1 VGELGVG
8 GEGMGGGI
16 GSEDELDERLSE
28 PSLAVME
35 ALRGLDSDLLIL
47 GAGGKMGPTLAR
59 MAARALREIG
69 SPYAVVGVSRFSQPG
84 AREQLEGWGVR
95 TLACDLLDRAAVA
108 ALPDSRNIVYMVGQK
123 FGTTT
128 NAPLT
133 WALNT
138 YAPALV
144 VERFPDARIV
154 VFSTGNVYPFTPVV
168 EGGSQEDDALGPV
181 GEYAASCVGRER
193 IFAYFSQ
200 RVDLRCAIVRL
211 NYAIALRYGVLVDI
225 ARHVLAQEPVDVTMG
240 AVNVIWQ
247 GDANAQALA
256 LLPHCATPPFV
267 LNVTGPETVSVRRV
281 AERFGRIFD
290 VPVTFTGAESPLALL
305 SHTAKSQQLFGY
317 PRVTLDQMIAWT
329 AAWVQQGG
337 PFLDK
342 PTHFETRDGRY

>member
-1 VGELGVG
+1 MREVLRTE
-8 GEGMGGGI
+8 E
-16 GSEDELDERLSE
+16 ELDERLSE
-28 PSLAVME
+28 PSPVVLE
-35 ALRGLDSDLLIL
+35 ALRSLDSDLLIL

-69 SPYAVVGVSRFSQPG
+69 SPYTVIGVSRFGQPG

-95 TLACDLLDRAAVA
+95 TLACDLLDREAVA
-108 ALPDSRNIVYMVGQK
+108 ALPDCRAVIYMVGQK
-123 FGTTT
+123 FGTTENT
-128 NAPLT
+128 PLT

-144 VERFPDARIV
+144 AERFPDARIV

-168 EGGSQEDDALGPV
+168 AGGAQEYDELGPV
-181 GEYAASCVGRER
+181 GEYANSCVGRER

-200 RVDLRCAIVRL
+200 RTGLRCAIVRL

-225 ARHVLAQEPVDVTMG
+225 ARHVLARRPVDVTMG

-256 LLPHCATPPFV
+256 LLPHCAAPPFV

-281 AERFGRIFD
+281 AEHFGRMFG
-290 VPVTFTGAESPLALL
+290 VPVILTGEEAPLTLL

-317 PRVTLDQMIAWT
+317 PRITLDQMITWT
-329 AAWVQQGG
+329 AAWVKQGG